1 MSTASVISVVDDH
14 ASVRASMSNF
24 LRSVSYVV
32 HTFGSAE
39 EFLGSA
45 CLGDTSSVISD
56 LQMSPMNGLELLAKM
71 RMRGYA
77 APFIFITAFFDESV
91 RAGAMKAG
99 ATGFFAKPVAMPEP
113 DRMSGCRAAI
123 GLSGLTELLRGAA
136 IYRTAPPRSQQHRS
150 AWWRGLYRLEPR
162 SQRV

>member
-1 MSTASVISVVDDH
+1 MGGGFRKAPSQAGGASLSTASVISVVDDH

-24 LRSVSYVV
+24 LRSVGYVV

-77 APFIFITAFFDESV
+77 APFIFITGFPDESV

-99 ATGFFAKPVAMPEP
+99 ATGFFAKPVAMPHLIACL
-113 DRMSGCRAAI
+113 DTA
-123 GLSGLTELLRGAA
+123 LR
-136 IYRTAPPRSQQHRS
+136 
-150 AWWRGLYRLEPR
+150 
-162 SQRV
+162 